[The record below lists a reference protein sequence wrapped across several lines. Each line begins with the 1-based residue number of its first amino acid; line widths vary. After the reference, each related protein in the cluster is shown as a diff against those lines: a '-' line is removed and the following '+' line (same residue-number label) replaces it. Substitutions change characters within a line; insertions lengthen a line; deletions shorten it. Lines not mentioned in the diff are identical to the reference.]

1 MMSITFPILLIA
13 FILINYFLHPQKYL
27 FLAVK
32 TRGMNQNEV
41 FYFQTVEIQWFA
53 KGEINCDYLLVSVF
67 VRNFANELNRC
78 YKRTNRVSI

>member
-1 MMSITFPILLIA
+1 MGSEDDIQRRSA
-13 FILINYFLHPQKYL
+13 NVEQYQQYL

-53 KGEINCDYLLVSVF
+53 KGEMNCDYLLVSVF
-67 VRNFANELNRC
+67 VRIFAN
-78 YKRTNRVSI
+78 

>member
-1 MMSITFPILLIA
+1 
-13 FILINYFLHPQKYL
+13 LINYYLHPQKYL

-53 KGEINCDYLLVSVF
+53 KGEMNCEYLLDSAIVC
-67 VRNFANELNRC
+67 NFANKINPC
-78 YKRTNRVSI
+78 V